1 MKNDSCLN
9 EAQRIVL
16 KTYANGDYA
25 HEIDAIDNP
34 VFRTSRQVMDTFLEN
49 CGDTLLAF
57 LLTELS
63 DTEDCEDM
71 ETALG
76 RIDTAFRQ
84 LKEVKD
90 ALLSARLEGAL

>member
-1 MKNDSCLN
+1 MKNESCLN

-16 KTYANGDYA
+16 KTYANGEYA
-25 HEIDAIDNP
+25 YQIDVIEKPAIGP
-34 VFRTSRQVMDTFLEN
+34 SRQVMDAFLEN
-49 CGDTLLAF
+49 CGDSLLVF
-57 LLTELS
+57 MLIELS
-63 DTEDCEDM
+63 DAEDCEDVD
-71 ETALG
+71 TALG